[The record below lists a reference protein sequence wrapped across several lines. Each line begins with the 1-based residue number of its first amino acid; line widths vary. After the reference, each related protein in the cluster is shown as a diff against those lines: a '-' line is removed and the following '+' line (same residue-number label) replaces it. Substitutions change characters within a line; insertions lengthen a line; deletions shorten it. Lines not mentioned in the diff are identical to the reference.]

1 MLYLNSSYFLID
13 GVSIFPDHENEEIN
27 LGAKAGPLQFYF
39 LPMMPRLST
48 AKDASGADM
57 PSIQLIEYE
66 GAAGTGG
73 FINFDVNLGI
83 DQDAL
88 ATVKQKLQQQ
98 AHLSDTPQLSPVPF
112 IDGSVRLLILGAQ
125 SPDQAATPGA
135 AATSAPAAPSG
146 APRFVI
152 KVQNA
157 TKPSLFG
164 DNQATFS
171 VQLDQYGATILE
183 QALQGQIAPIAVI
196 YSLDFVALRPAF
208 NAHLHVDWNRVQ
220 SYLDENFHAGF
231 LFFSTDIEKAVDKL
245 IEDRVITIDVDTFV
259 TDADGDGGKA
269 SSGDRDRAVSEIYDM
284 VKNTFFES
292 SLPPPNPNQP
302 DGWDRA
308 LGTYKTLSEMALT
321 GGWASVASFSKKQV
335 DLSRTDKKVLD
346 VNISERTAVQRTIYP
361 QGHLSGLLGTI
372 GKGASLSRFIVK
384 VDLDNPWFQRRH
396 VDVVSHAD
404 FDTDMIDS
412 IDVNLTYNGSVKSVS
427 LTKANPRGS
436 AEWSSQLVN
445 GQMVRPV
452 TYTYTVNFTGVDT
465 TQRPGQLVTGE
476 LVEVGDTIGIQPR
489 ATLYE
494 ATVVP
499 IRADA
504 LPWDR
509 YPSVEVAAR
518 YDDDANKIHLQ
529 ASAVLTSQNPEVTW
543 PLFLRDPAK
552 RSFSY
557 RLTHQLAAGSTTST
571 PWLTTDA
578 GKIDIADPYPAKS
591 TLLIVPAVDWNTADQ
606 VLVHVT
612 YPGNENPVVQKSYI
626 FNKTN
631 TAAQTFIADRQDP
644 AQTSVYYEASII
656 NRNGTVWSVPGSV
669 TTDSFLTI
677 LPGMKGHQV
686 VTIRPEQVD
695 FANAHVTEVDV
706 QLRYV
711 DSKNNISSAAT
722 LKLVADSD
730 VQRFIYDYVDAS
742 TRPEFRAD
750 INLDNGQT
758 KSLDWSPVTNNAVT
772 IGLSNL
778 T

>member
-1 MLYLNSSYFLID
+1 MLYLNPPYFLID
-13 GVSIFPDHENEEIN
+13 GVSIFPDH
-27 LGAKAGPLQFYF
+27 ADPLQFYY

-48 AKDASGADM
+48 SKDASGADM

-73 FINFDVNLGI
+73 FINFDVNIGI
-83 DQDAL
+83 DPDAL
-88 ATVKQKLQQQ
+88 TTVVQKLQQQ
-98 AHLSDTPQLSPVPF
+98 AHLSDTPRLSPVTF

-125 SPDQAATPGA
+125 SPDQATTPGA
-135 AATSAPAAPSG
+135 PATSAPATSSGAAG

-183 QALQGQIAPIAVI
+183 QALQGQMAPIAVV

-208 NAHLHVDWNRVQ
+208 NVHLHVDWNRVQ

-231 LFFSTDIEKAVDKL
+231 LFFSTDIEKSVEKL

-259 TDADGDGGKA
+259 TDADGGKA
-269 SSGDRDRAVSEIYDM
+269 SSGDRDRAVSEVYDM
-284 VKNTFFES
+284 IKNTFFES

-308 LGTYKTLSEMALT
+308 ASTFKTVSEMALT

-335 DLSRTDKKVLD
+335 DLSRTDNKVLD

-361 QGHLSGLLGTI
+361 QGHLSGLLSTI
-372 GKGASLSRFIVK
+372 GKGTSLSRFIVK
-384 VDLDNPWFQRRH
+384 VDLDNPWYQRRH

-412 IDVNLTYNGSVKSVS
+412 IDVNLTYNGSIKSVS

-476 LVEVGDTIGIQPR
+476 LTEMGDTIGIQPR
-489 ATLYE
+489 ATLFE

-518 YDDDANKIHLQ
+518 YDDDDNKIHLQ
-529 ASAVLTSQNPEVTW
+529 ASAVLNSQNSELTW

-557 RLTHQLAAGSTTST
+557 RLSYQLAAGSTTST

-578 GKIDIADPYPAKS
+578 GKIDIVDPFPAKS
-591 TLLIVPAVDWNTADQ
+591 TLLIVPAVDWNTTDQ
-606 VLVHVT
+606 VLVHVA
-612 YPGNENPVVQKSYI
+612 YPSNDNPVVQKSYI
-626 FNKTN
+626 FNKAN
-631 TAAQTFIADRQDP
+631 PAAQTFVADRQDP
-644 AQTSVYYEASII
+644 AQTSIYYEASII

-669 TTDSFLTI
+669 TTDSFLTVQ
-677 LPGMKGHQV
+677 PAMKGHQL

-695 FANAHVTEVDV
+695 FASAHVTEVDV

-711 DSKNNISSAAT
+711 DSKNNLGSAAT
-722 LKLVADSD
+722 VKLVAKSD
-730 VQRFIYDYVDAS
+730 VQSFAYDYVDAS

-758 KSLDWSPVTNNAVT
+758 KSLDWSPVTSDAVT
-772 IGLSNL
+772 IRLSNL
-778 T
+778 V